1 MSLIRHTYSFIVK
14 HFEIFY
20 INGKRSINCSMSLF
34 LLSVVVIVVVV
45 VVVVVAAAAVLEV
58 VVVVIL
64 LMLLLWMDAL
74 CHCLLKY
81 WLFADLLQFF

>member
-14 HFEIFY
+14 HFE
-20 INGKRSINCSMSLF
+20 NGKRSINCSMSLF
-34 LLSVVVIVVVV
+34 LLSVVVIVVVVV

-81 WLFADLLQFF
+81 WLFADLL

>member
-14 HFEIFY
+14 HFE
-20 INGKRSINCSMSLF
+20 NGKRSINCSMSLF
-34 LLSVVVIVVVV
+34 LLSVVVIVVV

-81 WLFADLLQFF
+81 WLFADLL